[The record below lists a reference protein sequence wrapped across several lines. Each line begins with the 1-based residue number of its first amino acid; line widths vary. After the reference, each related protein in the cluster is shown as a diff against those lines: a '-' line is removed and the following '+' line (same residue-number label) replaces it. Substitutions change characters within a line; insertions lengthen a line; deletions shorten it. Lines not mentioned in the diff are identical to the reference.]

1 MAKKS
6 KGLGRGLG
14 ALLNTD
20 EAVKIENTQSNDDK
34 GILELKIS
42 EVEPNKTQPRSHFDD
57 DALKSLSDSIKE
69 YGVLSPIVVSK
80 NENGFYMI
88 IAGERRWRA
97 AKLAG
102 LKKIPAI
109 IKEYDYKETM
119 EIALIENLQREDL
132 NPIEEA
138 EGFKELMEI
147 YKLTQEEV
155 SKKMGK
161 SRSAV
166 ANSVRLLS
174 LPEKVRKMLINKEI
188 SSGHARAIL
197 SLNDEKVMLSV
208 AEKIINEGLN
218 VRQTEN
224 YVSKL
229 LKEPKKKEINKND
242 EELLRYL
249 SSLEKNL
256 GSHLGTKVK
265 IHHGKSK
272 GKIEIEYYSNEDFE
286 RIMNIIR

>member
-20 EAVKIENTQSNDDK
+20 EAVKIENPQGSDDK

-57 DALKSLSDSIKE
+57 DALKSLSESIKE

-109 IKEYDYKETM
+109 IKEYDDKQTM

-138 EGFKELMEI
+138 EGFKELMEV
-147 YKLTQEEV
+147 YNLTQEEV

-224 YVSKL
+224 IVSKL

>member
-20 EAVKIENTQSNDDK
+20 EAVKIENSQGSDDK

-42 EVEPNKTQPRSHFDD
+42 EVEPNKAQPRSHFDD

-109 IKEYDYKETM
+109 IKEYDDKETM

-224 YVSKL
+224 IVSKL